1 MNNIHTLED
10 AIRFAISEE
19 QKAVDFYQDLAKQV
33 VKFESRI
40 LLEQLSRDE
49 MRHKV
54 ILSSILENNDFRVE
68 QKSLESLAKMLNENL
83 KTITVPTEITEI
95 LSEAIKRELEAANI
109 YKELATS
116 GLSTEV
122 SQLFIVMC
130 EEELKHKRSLELEL
144 EFYTKG
150 K

>member
-1 MNNIHTLED
+1 MNNINTLED

-19 QKAVDFYQDLAKQV
+19 QKSIDFYQDLAKQV

-54 ILSSILENNDFRVE
+54 ILSSILENNDFRTE
-68 QKSLESLAKMLNENL
+68 LKSLESIAKMLNENL
-83 KTITVPTEITEI
+83 KTVTIPTEIMGI
-95 LSEAIKRELEAANI
+95 LSAAIKRELEAAKM

-122 SQLFIVMC
+122 SQLLLVMC

-150 K
+150 